1 MADDWGQS
9 APTTEEAPN
18 YVLPQSLKGP
28 AILDYKDPTME
39 GQARALHAL
48 EIRRVCAL
56 AESVLRDEAWVRN
69 LPPSYDGDALNG
81 LTIAVAEEPCKI
93 ARGVPF
99 ETVFTITLAGC
110 AKRYAKILKAV
121 VDVPAEDVVGMVR
134 TQLATDDAP
143 DLHHIH
149 SYMEGMERAVATPYV
164 PDDEPVEAPTYM
176 TETGATLPNPDA
188 EEHYLIDMVC
198 DPASLPGPIRRALML
213 QGKT

>member
-9 APTTEEAPN
+9 APTAEETPN
-18 YVLPQSLKGP
+18 YVLPQSLKRP

-69 LPPSYDGDALNG
+69 LPPSYDDPLNG
-81 LTIAVAEEPCKI
+81 LTIYVAEEPCKI

-99 ETVFTITLAGC
+99 ETVFTITRAGC
-110 AKRYAKILKAV
+110 AKRSAKILKAA
-121 VDVPAEDVVGMVR
+121 VDVNADDVVEMVR
-134 TQLATDDAP
+134 TQLSTDDAP
-143 DLHHIH
+143 ELHHVYG
-149 SYMEGMERAVATPYV
+149 YMEGVEKAVPAPYV
-164 PDDEPVEAPTYM
+164 PDDEPVEEPSYM
-176 TETGATLPNPDA
+176 TETGASLPNPDA
-188 EEHYLIDMVC
+188 EEHYLVDMVC

>member
-1 MADDWGQS
+1 MADEWGQS
-9 APTTEEAPN
+9 SAPIEETPN

-69 LPPSYDGDALNG
+69 LPPSYDDPLNG
-81 LTIAVAEEPCKI
+81 LTIYVAEEPCTI

-99 ETVFTITLAGC
+99 ETVFTITRAGC
-110 AKRYAKILKAV
+110 AKRYAKILKAA
-121 VDVPAEDVVGMVR
+121 VDVTADDVAEMVR
-134 TQLATDDAP
+134 TQLSTDDAP

-149 SYMEGMERAVATPYV
+149 SYMEGLERAVATPYV
-164 PDDEPVEAPTYM
+164 PDAEPVEEPTYM
-176 TETGATLPNPDA
+176 TATGASLPNPDA
-188 EEHYLIDMVC
+188 EEHYLVDMVC

>member
-1 MADDWGQS
+1 MGDDWGQS
-9 APTTEEAPN
+9 SAPIEETPN
-18 YVLPQSLKGP
+18 YVLPQTLKRP

-39 GQARALHAL
+39 GQAKALHAL

-69 LPPSYDGDALNG
+69 LPPSYDDPLNG
-81 LTIAVAEEPCKI
+81 LAVSVAEEPCTI

-99 ETVFTITLAGC
+99 ETVFTVCRAGC
-110 AKRYAKILKAV
+110 AKRHAKILKAV
-121 VDVPAEDVVGMVR
+121 IDVTADDFVEMVR
-134 TQLATDDAP
+134 TQLSTDDAP

-149 SYMEGMERAVATPYV
+149 SYMEGMERAVAAPYV
-164 PDDEPVEAPTYM
+164 PDEEPVEEPTYM
-176 TETGATLPNPDA
+176 TETGASLPNPDA

>member
-9 APTTEEAPN
+9 APTAEETPN
-18 YVLPQSLKGP
+18 YVLPQSLKRP

-69 LPPSYDGDALNG
+69 LPPSYDDPLNG
-81 LTIAVAEEPCKI
+81 LTIYVAEEPCKI

-99 ETVFTITLAGC
+99 ETVFTITRAGC
-110 AKRYAKILKAV
+110 AKRSAKILKAA
-121 VDVPAEDVVGMVR
+121 VDVNADDVVEMVR
-134 TQLATDDAP
+134 TQLSTDDAP
-143 DLHHIH
+143 ELHHVYG
-149 SYMEGMERAVATPYV
+149 YMEGLERAVATPYV
-164 PDDEPVEAPTYM
+164 PDDEPVEEPTYM
-176 TETGATLPNPDA
+176 TETGASLPNPDA
-188 EEHYLIDMVC
+188 EEHYLVDMVL
-198 DPASLPGPIRRALML
+198 DHASLPGPIRRALML

>member
-9 APTTEEAPN
+9 AAPAAEQPN

-39 GQARALHAL
+39 GQAKALHAL

-56 AESVLRDEAWVRN
+56 AESVLRDEAWVQN
-69 LPPSYDGDALNG
+69 LPPSYDDPLNG
-81 LTIAVAEEPCKI
+81 LTIYVAEEPCKI

-99 ETVFTITLAGC
+99 ETVFTVCRAGC
-110 AKRYAKILKAV
+110 AKRHAKILKAV
-121 VDVPAEDVVGMVR
+121 IDVTADDVVEMVR
-134 TQLATDDAP
+134 TQLSTDDAP
-143 DLHHIH
+143 DLHHVYGYI
-149 SYMEGMERAVATPYV
+149 EGLERAVPTPYV
-164 PDDEPVEAPTYM
+164 PDEEPVEAPTYM
-176 TETGATLPNPDA
+176 TATGASQPNPDA
-188 EEHYLIDMVC
+188 EEHYLVDMVC

>member
-9 APTTEEAPN
+9 SAPIEETPN
-18 YVLPQSLKGP
+18 YVLPQSLKRP

-69 LPPSYDGDALNG
+69 LPPCYDDPLNG
-81 LTIAVAEEPCKI
+81 LAVSVAEEPCKI

-99 ETVFTITLAGC
+99 ETVFTVCRAGTP
-110 AKRYAKILKAV
+110 KRYAKILKAV
-121 VDVPAEDVVGMVR
+121 IDVTAEDVVEMVR
-134 TQLATDDAP
+134 TQLSTDDAP
-143 DLHHIH
+143 DLHHVH
-149 SYMEGMERAVATPYV
+149 SYMEGLERAVATPYV
-164 PDDEPVEAPTYM
+164 PDDEPVEEPTYM
-176 TETGATLPNPDA
+176 TATGASLPNPDA
-188 EEHYLIDMVC
+188 EEHYLVDMVC

>member
-9 APTTEEAPN
+9 AAPAAEQPN

-39 GQARALHAL
+39 GQAKALHAL

-69 LPPSYDGDALNG
+69 LPPSYNDPLNG
-81 LTIAVAEEPCKI
+81 LTIYVAEEPCTI

-99 ETVFTITLAGC
+99 ETVFTITRAGC
-110 AKRYAKILKAV
+110 AKRCAKILKAA
-121 VDVPAEDVVGMVR
+121 VDVTADDVVEMVR
-134 TQLATDDAP
+134 TQLSTDDAP
-143 DLHHIH
+143 DLHHVYG
-149 SYMEGMERAVATPYV
+149 YMEGLERAVATPYV
-164 PDDEPVEAPTYM
+164 PDEEPVEAPTYM

>member
-9 APTTEEAPN
+9 APIEETPN
-18 YVLPQSLKGP
+18 YVLPQSLKRP

-39 GQARALHAL
+39 GQAKALHAL

-69 LPPSYDGDALNG
+69 LPPSYDDPLNG

-99 ETVFTITLAGC
+99 ETVFTVCRAGC
-110 AKRYAKILKAV
+110 AKRHAKILKAA
-121 VDVPAEDVVGMVR
+121 VDVTADDVVAMVR
-134 TQLATDDAP
+134 TQLSTDDAP
-143 DLHHIH
+143 DLHHVYGYI
-149 SYMEGMERAVATPYV
+149 EGLERAVATPYV
-164 PDDEPVEAPTYM
+164 PDDAPVEEPVYM
-176 TETGATLPNPDA
+176 TETGASLPNPDA
-188 EEHYLIDMVC
+188 EEHYLVDMVL
-198 DPASLPGPIRRALML
+198 DHASLPGPIRRALML

>member
-1 MADDWGQS
+1 
-9 APTTEEAPN
+9 
-18 YVLPQSLKGP
+18 
-28 AILDYKDPTME
+28 ME

-69 LPPSYDGDALNG
+69 LPPSYDDPLNG
-81 LTIAVAEEPCKI
+81 LAVSVAEEPCKI

-99 ETVFTITLAGC
+99 ETVFTITRAGC

-121 VDVPAEDVVGMVR
+121 VDVTAEDVVEMVR
-134 TQLATDDAP
+134 TQLSTDDAP
-143 DLHHIH
+143 DLHHVYGYI
-149 SYMEGMERAVATPYV
+149 EGMERAVATPYV
-164 PDDEPVEAPTYM
+164 PDEEPVEQPTYM
-176 TETGATLPNPDA
+176 TETGASLPNPDA

>member
-9 APTTEEAPN
+9 ATPAAEQPN
-18 YVLPQSLKGP
+18 YVLPQSLKRP

-69 LPPSYDGDALNG
+69 LPPSYDDPLNG
-81 LTIAVAEEPCKI
+81 LTIYVAEEPCTI

-99 ETVFTITLAGC
+99 ETVFTITRAGC
-110 AKRYAKILKAV
+110 AKRYAKILKAA
-121 VDVPAEDVVGMVR
+121 VDVTADDVAEMVR
-134 TQLATDDAP
+134 TQLSTDDAP

-149 SYMEGMERAVATPYV
+149 SYMEGLERAVATPYV
-164 PDDEPVEAPTYM
+164 PDAEPVEEPTYM
-176 TETGATLPNPDA
+176 TATGASLPNPDA
-188 EEHYLIDMVC
+188 EEHYLVDMVC

>member
-9 APTTEEAPN
+9 AAPTIEQPN

-39 GQARALHAL
+39 GQAKALHAL
-48 EIRRVCAL
+48 EVRRVCAL

-69 LPPSYDGDALNG
+69 LPPSYDDPLNG
-81 LTIAVAEEPCKI
+81 LAVSVAEEPCTI

-99 ETVFTITLAGC
+99 ETVFTVCRAGTP
-110 AKRYAKILKAV
+110 KRCAKILKGV
-121 VDVPAEDVVGMVR
+121 IDVTADDVVAMVR
-134 TQLATDDAP
+134 TQLSTDDAP
-143 DLHHIH
+143 DLHHVYGYI
-149 SYMEGMERAVATPYV
+149 EGLERAVAAPYV
-164 PDDEPVEAPTYM
+164 PDEEPVEAPTYM
-176 TETGATLPNPDA
+176 TETGASLPNPDA
-188 EEHYLIDMVC
+188 EEHYLVDMVC

>member
-1 MADDWGQS
+1 MADEWGQS
-9 APTTEEAPN
+9 SAPIEETPN

-39 GQARALHAL
+39 GQAKALHAL

-69 LPPSYDGDALNG
+69 LPPSYDDPLNG
-81 LTIAVAEEPCKI
+81 LTIYVAEEPCKI

-99 ETVFTITLAGC
+99 ETVFTITRAGC
-110 AKRYAKILKAV
+110 AKRHAKILKAV
-121 VDVPAEDVVGMVR
+121 IDVTADDVVEMVR
-134 TQLATDDAP
+134 TQLSTDDAP
-143 DLHHIH
+143 DLHHVYG
-149 SYMEGMERAVATPYV
+149 YMEGLERAVATPYV

-176 TETGATLPNPDA
+176 TETGASLPNPDA
-188 EEHYLIDMVC
+188 EEHYLVDMVL
-198 DPASLPGPIRRALML
+198 DHASLPGPIRRALML